1 MGENYC
7 LWFQVYSLK
16 VSCVYTF
23 LNDTKWNGLWKLEI
37 DEWGF
42 YNNHLHLLISSCSCS
57 LHFLSDRGIFN
68 EEKGIR
74 KGGQRN
80 QNTERK
86 ILLSSVTVL
95 SSLKCLKSNIFLLLN
110 LINSYLVLIKSSFL
124 STLKAVGK
132 IHRSLYYH
140 SKQILFFS

>member
-1 MGENYC
+1 M
-7 LWFQVYSLK
+7 
-16 VSCVYTF
+16 
-23 LNDTKWNGLWKLEI
+23 
-37 DEWGF
+37 
-42 YNNHLHLLISSCSCS
+42 
-57 LHFLSDRGIFN
+57 R
-68 EEKGIR
+68 KGIR

-95 SSLKCLKSNIFLLLN
+95 SSLKCLKSNILLLLS

-132 IHRSLYYH
+132 IHRSVYYR